1 MESEKR
7 RFTRFTLDMN
17 AVLYVD
23 KVSYNVDKVSN
34 ISIGGCLLPIHADLK
49 SDTPCAL
56 TIYLGMSESE
66 ISIKIDGVIIRS
78 MDGDVAVKFTGIDPD
93 SLFHL
98 QMLARYNSSDIEKVE
113 DEIRK
118 HPGII

>member
-7 RFTRFTLDMN
+7 RFTRFTLNMN
-17 AVLYVD
+17 AELSVN
-23 KVSYNVDKVSN
+23 KVSYNADTVSN
-34 ISIGGCLLPIHADLK
+34 LSIGGCLLPIHADLK
-49 SDTPCAL
+49 PDAPCTL

-66 ISIKIDGVIIRS
+66 VTIKVEGIIIRS
-78 MDGDVAVKFTGIDPD
+78 RDGYVAVKFTGIDPD